1 MVKTIKELAE
11 EFGVSKQAVRKS
23 VDRLIPTNYKLGINN
38 KIEVDTEGYSIL
50 KDYYRKNINQNID
63 VAANL
68 PPTIDNQVVDILKHE
83 LELSHEK
90 NKHQQEQIDNLQKLL
105 ENQQVLTLQAQERVQ
120 LLETQKA
127 EMDIIEKEQKN
138 KWKFWK

>member
-38 KIEVDTEGYSIL
+38 KIEVDTEGYNIL